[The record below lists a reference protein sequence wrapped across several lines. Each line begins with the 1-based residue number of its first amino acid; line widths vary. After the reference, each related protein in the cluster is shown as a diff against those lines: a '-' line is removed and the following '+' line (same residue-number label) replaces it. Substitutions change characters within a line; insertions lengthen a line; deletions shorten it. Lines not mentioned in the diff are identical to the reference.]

1 VGQTRKH
8 FENRHKAICLAL
20 SAIMKQRIILL
31 LFLFTF
37 TQALNAQKLDDKYY
51 FVNGLEVFGI
61 KQSRDTIYE
70 FKCYANLQCQE
81 RMRKHYKIIQSKD
94 TLNWTLVKI
103 ERLDSIP
110 FSTEPVRKDRFML
123 WGFEKVDVG
132 KIRIVKQRMRFTL
145 DSIQS
150 LPINSL
156 LTEERFGFTYYNEEF
171 LTDLKTDYK
180 VDSLTA
186 AEIVFGFKDYE
197 SLLILYK
204 NSNVSD
210 MYGSGIT
217 AELVALELIK
227 RGWSPL
233 YGVHRLNEAMKA
245 DNKR

>member
-1 VGQTRKH
+1 
-8 FENRHKAICLAL
+8 
-20 SAIMKQRIILL
+20 MKQKISIL
-31 LFLFTF
+31 LFLLTF
-37 TQALNAQKLDDKYY
+37 SQAVKAQELDDTYY

-81 RMRKHYKIIQSKD
+81 RFRKHYKIIQSKD

-110 FSTEPVRKDRFML
+110 LSTEPIRKDRFKL
-123 WGFEKVDVG
+123 WGFEKMDEG
-132 KIRIVKQRMRFTL
+132 EIRVVTQRTRFTL

-150 LPINSL
+150 TPIDL
-156 LTEERFGFTYYNEEF
+156 LITEERFGFTYYNENF
-171 LTDLKTDYK
+171 LTNLKTDYK

-186 AEIVFGFKDYE
+186 TEIVSGFKNYE
-197 SLLILYK
+197 SLLMLYK
-204 NSNVSD
+204 KSEVVD
-210 MYGSGIT
+210 FYGSGIT
-217 AELVALELIK
+217 AELTAKELIK